1 MLDDFLWR
9 AFIGGL
15 GVVVV
20 AGPLGCFVVW
30 RRMAYFGD
38 TLAHSALLGVALG
51 FLLGIDLTVGI
62 AATCVVL
69 AVLLVLLQQQRR
81 LATDT
86 LLGLL
91 SHASLAI
98 GLVAISFLE
107 SLRVDLLSYLFGDM
121 LAVGRADLAWI
132 YAAAVLA
139 LAILALLWRPLLAMT
154 IHEEL
159 AEAEGVP
166 VVWVR
171 LAFML
176 VIALVI
182 AIAMK
187 IVGILLITSLLIIP
201 AATARQFARSPEQM
215 ALLAVLVGALAVAG
229 GLAGSLGWDTPS
241 GPSVVVAAVGLFAAG
256 LAARSGRDLLARAR
270 TRAGLPSPGPRD

>member
-1 MLDDFLWR
+1 MLLDDFLWR

-15 GVVVV
+15 GVVLV

-51 FLLGIDLTVGI
+51 FLLGVDLTVGI
-62 AATCVVL
+62 AVTCIVL
-69 AVLLVLLQQQRR
+69 AVLLVLLQQQKR

-91 SHASLAI
+91 AHASLAI

-107 SLRVDLLSYLFGDM
+107 TLRVDLLSYLFGDM
-121 LAVGRADLAWI
+121 LAIGRADLAWI
-132 YAAAVLA
+132 YAGALLA
-139 LAILALLWRPLLAMT
+139 LGILAFLWRPLLAMT
-154 IHEEL
+154 VHEEL

-176 VIALVI
+176 MIALVI

-187 IVGILLITSLLIIP
+187 IVGILLITSLLLIP

-215 ALLAVLVGALAVAG
+215 ALQAVLVGVLAVTG
-229 GLAGSLGWDTPS
+229 GLAGSLTWDTPT

-256 LAARSGRDLLARAR
+256 LLV
-270 TRAGLPSPGPRD
+270 RAGSALLVRGRA